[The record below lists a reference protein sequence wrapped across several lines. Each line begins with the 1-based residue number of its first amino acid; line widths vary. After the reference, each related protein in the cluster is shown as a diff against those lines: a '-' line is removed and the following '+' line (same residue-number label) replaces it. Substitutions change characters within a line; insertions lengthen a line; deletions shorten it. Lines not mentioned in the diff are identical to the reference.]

1 MDITNFKIRPLKNY
15 DISLVTEWARIEGFS
30 PGIGDINIYK
40 NTDNQGI
47 WIALLD
53 DIPIGCIAG
62 VRYNSSYAFI
72 GLFIVL
78 PKYRGNGFG
87 LQLWKHAM
95 NYLSGIPCI
104 GLEAA
109 LNRIEDYSKW
119 GFKQSST
126 TTRWQWNGSDG
137 FLVDKLYLAE
147 ELSGYEILDSKFI
160 SSTDVQI
167 YDANR
172 EPSPRPHFLS
182 DWLENKSGKVLVV
195 VDKKRICHG
204 FGRIRPCLLKNGSG
218 WRIGPLL
225 ADTPP
230 LAEYLLRSLVSSHK
244 GKVLLDSPGL
254 NPYSKYLLERLG
266 FSEIS
271 KTIRMYKGFQPPV
284 SMNQVYGL
292 ACLELG

>member
-1 MDITNFKIRPLKNY
+1 MTISNFKIRTLETA
-15 DISLVTEWARIEGFS
+15 DINVVTEWARIEGFA

-47 WIALLD
+47 WIGLLN

-62 VRYNSSYAFI
+62 IKYNSSYGFI

-78 PKYRGNGFG
+78 KQYRGKGYG

-95 NYLSGIPCI
+95 NYLSGISCI

-109 LNRIEDYSKW
+109 LDRIDDYSTW
-119 GFKQSST
+119 GFIKSST
-126 TTRWQWNGSDG
+126 TTRWQWSADDC
-137 FLVDKLYLAE
+137 FLVDRLYLDD
-147 ELSGYEILDSKFI
+147 ELLGYKILEANLIPDS
-160 SSTDVQI
+160 DVQI

-172 EPSPRPHFLS
+172 EATPRPHFLS
-182 DWLENKSGKVLVV
+182 NWLNNKTGRVLVL
-195 VDKKRICHG
+195 VDTKGICHG
-204 FGRIRPCLLKNGSG
+204 FGRIRPCLLKDGKG

-230 LAEYLLRSLVSSHK
+230 LAEYLLRSLVSSHR

-254 NPYSKYLLERLG
+254 NPYSKYLFARLG
-266 FSEIS
+266 FQEIS
-271 KTIRMYKGFQPPV
+271 TTLRMYKGSQPPL